1 MPTSR
6 FRHARNPLTL
16 FGIWLTTVSSVL
28 FLVVFLADVFG
39 VHTNPYIGILFFLV
53 LPSLFVFGLLLIPA
67 GIVLSRRRERQG
79 RAPAELRWP
88 IVDLNVPHQ
97 RRLALF
103 ILGATVV
110 NIVVLGLATYRG
122 VEYMDSPAFC
132 GQVCHTVM
140 KPEFTAYLNGPHARV
155 ACVGC
160 HIGPGAPWFVK
171 SKLSGTRQL
180 FAVALETYPTPIPSP
195 VENLRP
201 ARDTCEQ
208 CHWPQK
214 FTGDR
219 LRTIHEFAEDEANTA
234 TTSNLRLHVGSGQ
247 EKLGATG
254 IHWHMSPSVR
264 VSYITTDGK
273 RQTIPYVEVDD
284 GSGKIRKYRAEGVTD
299 EEPARGERPVH
310 PPRGRCRAEGHL
322 SLPGRC
328 REGHCGPAADL
339 LPHPVPREPRGPA
352 GGHQAGR
359 DDGSGPLCPQR
370 LPRHEGDLGH
380 LPEQHRPPGLPGLLP
395 VPRRRPQGVGRQ
407 RDQPGLLDLPHDRG
421 VDEGSGLKA
430 TSGAG
435 ATWRL
440 TRAPLAKWS
449 VVPSFPDRPVA
460 ECAGL
465 GRLLA
470 PGCQGPVA
478 CTRLHKAAGPFVPS
492 FTRSHFG

>member
-39 VHTNPYIGILFFLV
+39 VHTNPYIGIIFFLV
-53 LPSLFVFGLLLIPA
+53 LPSLFAFGLVLIPS

-79 RAPAELRWP
+79 KPAAVLRWP
-88 IVDLNVPHQ
+88 VVDLNVAHQ
-97 RRLALF
+97 RKVAFF
-103 ILGATVV
+103 IAAATMV

-122 VEYMDSPAFC
+122 VEYMDSPEFC

-155 ACVGC
+155 ACVQC

-195 VENLRP
+195 VEDLRP

-208 CHWPQK
+208 CHWPEK

-219 LRTIHEFAEDEANTA
+219 LRTVREFAEDEANTG
-234 TTSNLRLHVGSGQ
+234 TTSTLRLHVGSGQ

-264 VSYITTDGK
+264 VTYITTDPK

-284 GSGKIRKYRAEGVTD
+284 GSGTVRKFRAEGVTD
-299 EEPARGERPVH
+299 EQLARGEQRTMDCMDCHNRPSH
-310 PPRGRCRAEGHL
+310 RFDTSPERAVNEAMAHGEIPTDLPFIRREAVAALKATYPSEADAPQAIANRLQTFYRTQLPEG
-322 SLPGRC
+322 LPGREESL
-328 REGHCGPAADL
+328 RRAVKTVQALYGRNVFPQMKVTWGTYPNNI
-339 LPHPVPREPRGPA
+339 
-352 GGHQAGR
+352 GHQ
-359 DDGSGPLCPQR
+359 D
-370 LPRHEGDLGH
+370 
-380 LPEQHRPPGLPGLLP
+380 
-395 VPRRRPQGVGRQ
+395 
-407 RDQPGLLDLPHDRG
+407 
-421 VDEGSGLKA
+421 
-430 TSGAG
+430 
-435 ATWRL
+435 
-440 TRAPLAKWS
+440 
-449 VVPSFPDRPVA
+449 F
-460 ECAGL
+460 
-465 GRLLA
+465 
-470 PGCQGPVA
+470 PGCFRCHDDA
-478 CTRLHKAAGPFVPS
+478 HKAADGRTIS
-492 FTRSHFG
+492 QDCSTCHTIEG